1 MALLRHF
8 FSLRDTG
15 SYTMACAGFVAYS
28 KANAISKAGK
38 RADGFRSK
46 WVMLDAGCINSR
58 LALPT
63 VDGRSWCWR
72 R

>member
-8 FSLRDTG
+8 FSLWVTG
-15 SYTMACAGFVAYS
+15 SHTLACTGFVTYS

-46 WVMLDAGCINSR
+46 WVMLDAGCIHSR
-58 LALPT
+58 LELPMEQP
-63 VDGRSWCWR
+63 
-72 R
+72 

>member
-8 FSLRDTG
+8 FFLQVTSANTL
-15 SYTMACAGFVAYS
+15 ACASFIAYS

-58 LALPT
+58 LALPMELP
-63 VDGRSWCWR
+63 
-72 R
+72 